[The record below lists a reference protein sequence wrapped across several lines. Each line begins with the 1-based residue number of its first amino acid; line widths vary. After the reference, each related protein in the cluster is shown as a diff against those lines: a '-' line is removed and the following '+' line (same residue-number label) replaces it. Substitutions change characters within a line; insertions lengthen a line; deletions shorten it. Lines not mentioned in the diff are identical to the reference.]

1 MQPTVTRTTGGGSDG
16 VIVVGHGGVESAL
29 WAMWG
34 TPSGEDV
41 LENKRQV
48 EVRRHFPSVARVR
61 YMETIAIYEQAWGKH
76 DDSQEV
82 GWGRHM
88 EERSRQ
94 LAANKPENEVV
105 VANFCHSAHDAYYR
119 PHRMTSCPQIQ
130 LCVYFGHTSHTELGT
145 HHVSCQQGRHEWERL
160 YKELRD
166 GL

>member
-1 MQPTVTRTTGGGSDG
+1 M
-16 VIVVGHGGVESAL
+16 
-29 WAMWG
+29 
-34 TPSGEDV
+34 

-94 LAANKPENEVV
+94 LAKRSGGCHRAQVPTTRTNAHTRWPHAYEFSYVYI
-105 VANFCHSAHDAYYR
+105 VATN
-119 PHRMTSCPQIQ
+119 
-130 LCVYFGHTSHTELGT
+130 HTLN
-145 HHVSCQQGRHEWERL
+145 WERTMCPAS
-160 YKELRD
+160 RD
-166 GL
+166 ATSGRDVQGAARRFVFV